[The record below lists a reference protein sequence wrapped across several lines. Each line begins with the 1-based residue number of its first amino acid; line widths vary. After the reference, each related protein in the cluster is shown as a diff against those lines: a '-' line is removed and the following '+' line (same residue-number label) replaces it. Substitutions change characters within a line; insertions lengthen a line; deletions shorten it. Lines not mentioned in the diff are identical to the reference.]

1 MTYSANRVTAPRRDV
16 LSADEAVYKVQ
27 SPAAIPAGNHT
38 LAVWFK
44 IGPAAPIR
52 SKRLPAY
59 GHLNYEL
66 PIHLHVLP
74 PVRRTPMVM
83 SG

>member
-59 GHLNYEL
+59 GHLN
-66 PIHLHVLP
+66 HLHVLP

>member
-1 MTYSANRVTAPRRDV
+1 MLCPSASHENIASLPCRVTYSANRVTAPRWDV
-16 LSADEAVYKVQ
+16 LPADEAVYKVQ

-44 IGPAAPIR
+44 PGPAAPIR

-59 GHLNYEL
+59 GHLNYE
-66 PIHLHVLP
+66 
-74 PVRRTPMVM
+74 
-83 SG
+83 